1 LFSQHMDRRK
11 YIKKVSLLGEGAV
24 GKTSLVRRY
33 VLDVFSDDY
42 LQTFG
47 AKVTKKVM
55 DVEDIEL
62 TMMIWDIL
70 GQKSQKSLHATY
82 YSGSNGVLVVFDL
95 TRKETLLTLP
105 EWADDFRKTAG
116 NVPIIMIANKM
127 DLVNDTSIDL
137 IKNVEKAIDA
147 TNLVY
152 TSAKTGEGVQ
162 EAFELLSKKM
172 MGGS

>member
-1 LFSQHMDRRK
+1 MDKRK

-33 VLDVFSDDY
+33 VLDVYSDDY
-42 LQTFG
+42 LRTFG
-47 AKVTKKVM
+47 AKVTKKVLDM
-55 DVEDIEL
+55 EDVEL
-62 TMMIWDIL
+62 TMMLWDIL

-82 YSGSNGVLVVFDL
+82 YSGSNGALVVFDL

-105 EWADDFRKTAG
+105 EWVDDFRKVAG
-116 NVPIIMIANKM
+116 DVPIIMLANKM

-137 IKNVEKAIDA
+137 IKNVQNSINAS
-147 TNLVY
+147 LVF
-152 TSAKTGEGVQ
+152 TSAKTGEGVK
-162 EAFELLSKKM
+162 EAFDLLSKKM